1 MDQDGEGVPVPRAPA
16 ADALVSSIDLGRE
29 VSDLDRRIMVAL
41 QQDGR
46 ASWTSIAEFAG
57 ASVSTVTRRGQQLLA
72 EGVVRVGIVPTLGSE
87 GHVESFLIRINCT
100 PGSQVAVAEKLVES
114 PYVRFVTL
122 VTGKFD
128 IFAEIVIPGD
138 SAHFTRVL
146 TGLQAIPGVERWR
159 SDLLMHTYKVS
170 FDWGR
175 QLYDSHAT
183 AASDPQAYMPPPNTC
198 DPTHFDD
205 ADRAIVAELR
215 DNGRASFLSLASK
228 LGVNESSVRRRYE
241 RMRAA
246 GCLTTVTMIPASA
259 LGMSAET
266 LLMVRVEPSRID
278 SVAQALAQ
286 HVSVR
291 FLASS
296 LEENSLY
303 CEVILPTTET
313 MHDFMTVTIA
323 HLKGVRGWSASMELV
338 FMKRG
343 FIETPWWRSQVTTT
357 DPAQI
362 SWDAAGSHP

>member
-1 MDQDGEGVPVPRAPA
+1 MSAVQ
-16 ADALVSSIDLGRE
+16 LGRE
-29 VSDLDRRIMVAL
+29 VSDLDRRIVVAL

-87 GHVESFLIRINCT
+87 GHVETFFVRINCT
-100 PGSQVAVAEKLVES
+100 PGRQLGVAEALIGS

-128 IFAEIVIPGD
+128 VFAEVVIPGD
-138 SAHFTRVL
+138 SATYAHVL
-146 TGLQAIPGVERWR
+146 TDLQGIPGVERWR
-159 SDLLMHTYKVS
+159 SDLVVHTYKVS

-175 QLYDSHAT
+175 QLYDSHAEL
-183 AASDPQAYMPPPNTC
+183 ASDPQAYMPAPNTC

-205 ADRAIVAELR
+205 ADRAIVRELSE
-215 DNGRASFLSLASK
+215 NGRASFLSIAATLEM
-228 LGVNESSVRRRYE
+228 NESSVRRRYE

-246 GCLTTVTMIPASA
+246 GCLTTVTMVPASA

-266 LLMVRVEPSRID
+266 LLMLRVEPSRLAA
-278 SVAQALAQ
+278 VAQTLSQ

-291 FLASS
+291 FLAAA

-303 CEVILPTTET
+303 CEIILPSTET
-313 MHDFMTVTIA
+313 LHDFLTGTIA
-323 HLKGVRGWSASMELV
+323 QLKGVRGWTAAMELV

-343 FIETPWWRSQVTTT
+343 FIETPWWRAQV
-357 DPAQI
+357 A
-362 SWDAAGSHP
+362 SAGGAEA